1 MVLPAAAVLLL
12 SGLLLGVIALPASS
26 ASSHTEDRDAARAV
40 RALSSDDV
48 AVAAAAVPETFERT
62 MGYEPVARSGLLVR
76 PDGSCSS
83 PVPLRRI
90 ARTPAARFGLMA
102 FAIRG
107 E

>member
-12 SGLLLGVIALPASS
+12 SGLLLGVLALPASS

-62 MGYEPVARSGLLVR
+62 MGYEPVAR
-76 PDGSCSS
+76 
-83 PVPLRRI
+83 RR
-90 ARTPAARFGLMA
+90 G
-102 FAIRG
+102 
-107 E
+107 